1 MKNFLLF
8 FFSIIVSI
16 QNLFA
21 QAWAMDEVAEDARET
36 ESLSIMDVIYGVL
49 FLSIILCIYK
59 IFTSKKN
66 DQFQYSR
73 CHI

>member
-49 FLSIILCIYK
+49 FLSIIL
-59 IFTSKKN
+59 
-66 DQFQYSR
+66 
-73 CHI
+73 